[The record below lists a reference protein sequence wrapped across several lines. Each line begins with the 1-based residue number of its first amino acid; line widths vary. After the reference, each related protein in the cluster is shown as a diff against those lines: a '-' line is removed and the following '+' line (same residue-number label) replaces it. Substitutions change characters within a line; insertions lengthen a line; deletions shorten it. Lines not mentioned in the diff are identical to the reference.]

1 MNQAMSYTIPA
12 KEKSKLAILMVIMI
26 AVCIVLEALWV
37 GRVPIVVFIG
47 FGLFFYFTGIS
58 TATLTGNNLSV
69 KPALGRARVFAID
82 DGEFDVKTQ
91 TGLVAYLSSVK
102 SEAKVLIYTK
112 QGGKPVM
119 VLNGLYQADDI
130 DALYTEIQK
139 RKAA

>member
-1 MNQAMSYTIPA
+1 MNQAMSYTISA

-130 DALYTEIQK
+130 DALYAEIQK

>member
-1 MNQAMSYTIPA
+1 MNQAMSYTIAA

-37 GRVPIVVFIG
+37 CRVPIVVFIG

-130 DALYTEIQK
+130 DALYAEIQK

>member
-1 MNQAMSYTIPA
+1 MNQAMSYTISA

-82 DGEFDVKTQ
+82 GGEFDVKTQ

-102 SEAKVLIYTK
+102 SEAKVLIYAK

-130 DALYTEIQK
+130 DALYAEIQK

>member
-130 DALYTEIQK
+130 DALYAEIQK

>member
-1 MNQAMSYTIPA
+1 
-12 KEKSKLAILMVIMI
+12 MVIMI

-58 TATLTGNNLSV
+58 TATLTGNHLSV

-91 TGLVAYLSSVK
+91 MGLVAYLSSVK

-130 DALYTEIQK
+130 DALYAEIQK

>member
-58 TATLTGNNLSV
+58 TATLTGNHLSV

>member
-82 DGEFDVKTQ
+82 GGEFDVKTQ

-130 DALYTEIQK
+130 DALYAEIQK

>member
-1 MNQAMSYTIPA
+1 MNQAMSYTISA
-12 KEKSKLAILMVIMI
+12 KEKSKLAILMMIMI

-130 DALYTEIQK
+130 DALYAEIQK